1 MNWNR
6 KFAVWRLNYGLNA
19 LIARVPRL
27 PSTPTGRSWM
37 VLLAGLGLLLLSGCA
52 APPPCAAPSRPPK
65 ELMLPPP
72 PPGAMQ
78 DRLERILEKG
88 QGQTSAPTSATSQP
102 PVTP

>member
-6 KFAVWRLNYGLNA
+6 KSFDWSKLLRLNAPTAGAPKMPPISTVKNLT
-19 LIARVPRL
+19 LLL
-27 PSTPTGRSWM
+27 P
-37 VLLAGLGLLLLSGCA
+37 ALGLALLSGCA

-65 ELMLPPP
+65 ELMVPPP

-88 QGQTSAPTSATSQP
+88 QTSAPISATSPP